1 MAKPMAKNVHAT
13 MIGAL
18 RRFRASAI
26 GPATRD
32 AMMDTIMV
40 ITEMTWME
48 AAADSLSWPM

>member
-48 AAADSLSWPM
+48 AAADSLSCPM